1 MYEGGVPLL
10 TTPCWCAQ
18 SIEGQMTGS
27 GPGDV
32 ALQLFE
38 VVCMP
43 FKLIARFDGIGQR
56 VSSITTVLSVFT
68 VSLQSESHLDV
79 ALTET

>member
-1 MYEGGVPLL
+1 MYEGGVPQL

-32 ALQLFE
+32 ALRLSPEYLFL
-38 VVCMP
+38 VASA
-43 FKLIARFDGIGQR
+43 KDDIGADPLVIGEER
-56 VSSITTVLSVFT
+56 LGYAPGNPSKNDLHSDI
-68 VSLQSESHLDV
+68 
-79 ALTET
+79 

>member
-1 MYEGGVPLL
+1 MCEGVVPLL

-32 ALQLFE
+32 VSLTFRSC
-38 VVCMP
+38 VP
-43 FKLIARFDGIGQR
+43 FKLIARSDGIGRR
-56 VSSITTVLSVFT
+56 VNSITTVLSVFT
-68 VSLQSESHLDV
+68 VSLQSESHFDV